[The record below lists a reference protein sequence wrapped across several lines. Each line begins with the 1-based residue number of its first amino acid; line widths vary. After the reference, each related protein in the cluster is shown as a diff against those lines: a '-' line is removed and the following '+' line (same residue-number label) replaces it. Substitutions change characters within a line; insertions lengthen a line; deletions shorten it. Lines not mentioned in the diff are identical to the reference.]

1 MKIKKISQPLK
12 VEGDIIDS
20 LSSASRE
27 NAPSI
32 HAVYRGVY
40 GYELYNNTQGGNSDL
55 LLADNVANYK
65 YVEIFYNKINNDIF
79 GSKKIDNPNNKR
91 VGLDL
96 AFVETDDHSQLVTQE
111 ITFRDNNIIYG
122 RGLWT
127 NFKTDGTIYSSDHV
141 DEPLIY
147 ITKVIGYK

>member
-40 GYELYNNTQGGNSDL
+40 GYELYNNANGTNGDVELSD
-55 LLADNVANYK
+55 NISNYK
-65 YVEIFYNKINNDIF
+65 YLEVHYHSYSTHTSRKIEALNGYNM
-79 GSKKIDNPNNKR
+79 S
-91 VGLDL
+91 LDL
-96 AFVETDDHSQLVTQE
+96 YTFDVGSDYLGQYQRYSNYQMVDNMLKFIGSYSVVKYSNSDVENYDLNQE
-111 ITFRDNNIIYG
+111 I
-122 RGLWT
+122 
-127 NFKTDGTIYSSDHV
+127 
-141 DEPLIY
+141 Y
-147 ITKVIGYK
+147 IDKVIGYK